1 MFSPFFYLYVAMNLS
16 VLTYTIGAMIMALPI
31 PIHGLKKWGP
41 RLIGDSI
48 YSAVLVNV
56 YGGIL
61 YLIQE
66 ISQALGVSWANFGTW
81 IETVISEEISIYT
94 FVRAFSGLF
103 SSLDPAIAIFFAPLS
118 YVISILTGIIT
129 ATETFL
135 VLAFIINNYY
145 GLFIALG
152 IGLMSI
158 PFRVGRGIGASLISF
173 SIVFEAGLPYLPNF
187 LQGLGM
193 NPLDIELG
201 MPTSA
206 QLNNALTYM
215 TTILIP
221 TAMTSLLIMPLVYL
235 GILSGLSMGLSY
247 AIGGSQKL
255 PIPVEIF

>member
-1 MFSPFFYLYVAMNLS
+1 M
-16 VLTYTIGAMIMALPI
+16 
-31 PIHGLKKWGP
+31 
-41 RLIGDSI
+41 
-48 YSAVLVNV
+48 
-56 YGGIL
+56 
-61 YLIQE
+61 
-66 ISQALGVSWANFGTW
+66 
-81 IETVISEEISIYT
+81 
-94 FVRAFSGLF
+94 
-103 SSLDPAIAIFFAPLS
+103 
-118 YVISILTGIIT
+118 
-129 ATETFL
+129 